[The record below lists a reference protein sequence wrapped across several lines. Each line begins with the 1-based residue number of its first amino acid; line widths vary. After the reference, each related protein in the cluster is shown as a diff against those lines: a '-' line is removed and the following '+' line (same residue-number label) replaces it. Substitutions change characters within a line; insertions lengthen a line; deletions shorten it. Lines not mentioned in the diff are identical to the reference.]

1 MILGQFNM
9 LKKINLTSKIFM
21 VEGGKKIK
29 IKFHFC
35 EFSEE
40 GTGNA
45 PK

>member
-1 MILGQFNM
+1 M
-9 LKKINLTSKIFM
+9 LTKINLASKILM

-29 IKFHFC
+29 IKFLILFHFC
-35 EFSEE
+35 EFSE